1 MRIERAVGQQLG
13 FERRARPSIAKLRK
27 ENVTLRYKIF
37 GKHTGL
43 RVSELVLGT
52 GNFGTRFGH
61 GAEPEEARLIFDAYA
76 DAGGNFLDTANGY
89 QFGQSE
95 EILGNLLAGRRDEFV
110 LATKF
115 TMMTDAKSGIL
126 VTGNSRKAM
135 ASSVEASLKRL
146 KTDRIDLYWAHASD
160 GVTPVEEIVRGFD
173 DLVRA
178 GKILYGGL
186 SDFPAWRV
194 ARAATIAEL
203 RGAAPIAGLQVEHS
217 LVERTTEHELLPAG
231 HALGLG
237 VVAWSPL
244 GGGML
249 TGKYRKGEKGRAEGF
264 GGKVFQ
270 AEDSEQRT
278 VILDTLIAV
287 AKEAG
292 AAPSEIAIAW
302 VAAKG
307 SLPIIGPRTLAQ
319 LKDNLGA
326 AKVALSPEQWARL
339 DKVSAVPPAF
349 PHNMLSDPSTQDLY
363 TGGKFGQIDAPAES
377 VA

>member
-1 MRIERAVGQQLG
+1 MAM
-13 FERRARPSIAKLRK
+13 
-27 ENVTLRYKIF
+27 RYKLF
-37 GKHTGL
+37 GKRTGV
-43 RVSELVLGT
+43 RVSELVLGA
-52 GNFGTRFGH
+52 GNFGTRWGH
-61 GAEPEEARLIFDAYA
+61 GAEPDEARRIFDAYA
-76 DAGGNFLDTANGY
+76 EAGGNFIDTANGY

-95 EILGNLLAGRRDEFV
+95 EILGDLLAGRRGDFV

-115 TMMTDAKSGIL
+115 TMRTNVNAGIL
-126 VTGNSRKAM
+126 ATGNSRKAM
-135 ASSVEASLKRL
+135 VSSVEASLKRL

-194 ARAATIAEL
+194 ARATTFAEMS
-203 RGAAPIAGLQVEHS
+203 RAAPIVGLQVEHS
-217 LVERTTEHELLPAG
+217 LVERSTEFELLPAG

-237 VVAWSPL
+237 IVAWSPL

-270 AEDSEQRT
+270 PENSAQRT
-278 VILDTLIAV
+278 AILDTLLDV
-287 AKEAG
+287 AKEG
-292 AAPSEIAIAW
+292 GVTPSEIAIAW

-307 SLPIIGPRTLAQ
+307 SFPIIGPRTLAQ
-319 LKDNLGA
+319 LENNLA
-326 AKVALSPEQWARL
+326 ATKTALSFEQIARL
-339 DKVSAVPPAF
+339 DMVSAIPPIF
-349 PHNMLSDPSTQDLY
+349 PYTMLNEPSTRDLY
-363 TGGKFGQIDAPAES
+363 TGGKQAQFDAPAEP

>member
-1 MRIERAVGQQLG
+1 M
-13 FERRARPSIAKLRK
+13 
-27 ENVTLRYKIF
+27 RYKLF

-52 GNFGTRFGH
+52 GNFGTRWGH
-61 GAEPEEARLIFDAYA
+61 GAEPDEARRIFDAYA
-76 DAGGNFLDTANGY
+76 EMGGNFIDTANGY

-95 EILGNLLAGRRDEFV
+95 EILSTLLAGRRDDFV

-115 TMMTDAKSGIL
+115 TMRADPSSGIL
-126 VTGNSRKAM
+126 VTGNSRQAM
-135 ASSVEASLKRL
+135 VASAEASLRRL
-146 KTDRIDLYWAHASD
+146 KTDRIDLFWAHCSD
-160 GVTPVEEIVRGFD
+160 GVTPLEEIVRGFD

-203 RGAAPIAGLQVEHS
+203 RGAARIAGLQVEHS
-217 LVERTTEHELLPAG
+217 LVERTTEYELLPVG
-231 HALGLG
+231 QALGLG
-237 VVAWSPL
+237 IVAWSPL

-249 TGKYRKGEKGRAEGF
+249 TGKYRKGEKGRLEGF
-264 GGKVFQ
+264 KGRVFQ
-270 AEDSEQRT
+270 AENSAQRT
-278 VILDTLIAV
+278 TILDTVIALAEEIGV
-287 AKEAG
+287 T
-292 AAPSEIAIAW
+292 PSEVAIAW

-319 LKDNLGA
+319 LENNLAA
-326 AKVALSPEQWARL
+326 AKLKLSPEQVARL
-339 DKVSAVPPAF
+339 DEVSAIPQPF
-349 PHNMLSDPSTQDLY
+349 PYTVLNEPSTQDLY
-363 TGGKFGQIDAPAES
+363 TGGKFQEIDQPAEP